1 MPSLVAPYITSFLGF
16 AIETTIGKTQDR
28 TNCKRWNLT
37 KSLQYMH
44 YPTCNSNHQNQLIIQ
59 NLPGLSHSMS
69 HSMTL
74 TPCPQSQKEN
84 IGYKKKIEVL
94 NEENRL
100 NWISQLLPNKNK
112 RVLKTVLASGFLWT
126 AMSFS
131 PVGTNLYVFIWGPIP
146 LKGKARR
153 ISRAEPLKRTCA
165 MNLVFPTPTCPQTW
179 ALTRH

>member
-1 MPSLVAPYITSFLGF
+1 
-16 AIETTIGKTQDR
+16 
-28 TNCKRWNLT
+28 
-37 KSLQYMH
+37 
-44 YPTCNSNHQNQLIIQ
+44 
-59 NLPGLSHSMS
+59 
-69 HSMTL
+69 MTL

-153 ISRAEPLKRTCA
+153 ISRAEHHWKGHMQWVWCSPPLPAHRLEPWQGIKKESLTGWSP
-165 MNLVFPTPTCPQTW
+165 LLFPSSPRPCLEEQKQVEAKGIISVIQKGPRLLPIPSSW
-179 ALTRH
+179 LKENSYWKCLLWYLSW